1 MVILNWKNIYNFL
14 LSSKNNNNKK
24 KWPAYI
30 ENAIIRNKNIKE
42 KYKELYILSIEEKNK
57 RKKKKKKKKKKEEL
71 NILENK
77 ENELIKIK
85 SLKNEFRKS
94 KKKYILS
101 EDSKFLYKKKLR
113 KLILIR
119 KKLII

>member
-57 RKKKKKKKKKKEEL
+57 RKKKGRTEYPWKQRKW
-71 NILENK
+71 INK
-77 ENELIKIK
+77 N
-85 SLKNEFRKS
+85 
-94 KKKYILS
+94 
-101 EDSKFLYKKKLR
+101 
-113 KLILIR
+113 
-119 KKLII
+119 